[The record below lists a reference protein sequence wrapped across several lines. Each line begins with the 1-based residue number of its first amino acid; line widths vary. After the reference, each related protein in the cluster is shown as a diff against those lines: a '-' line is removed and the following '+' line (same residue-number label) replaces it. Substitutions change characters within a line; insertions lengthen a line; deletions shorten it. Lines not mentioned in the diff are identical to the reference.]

1 MASEVLKLVLPP
13 ASAQHG
19 KRVFQLRTYESPTQ
33 QDHVRKVDMFH
44 NGEFEIF
51 ARAGFSQVFFGDT
64 LIGPRLP
71 QLTYMVSF
79 PDISEIDVKWDAF
92 RSDPQWKKLSAQPKY
107 SSEAI
112 VSNITNLIL
121 RPASFSQI

>member
-1 MASEVLKLVLPP
+1 M
-13 ASAQHG
+13 
-19 KRVFQLRTYESPTQ
+19 
-33 QDHVRKVDMFH
+33 RKVDMFH

-51 ARAGFSQVFFGDT
+51 QRAGFWQVFFGDT

-92 RSDPQWKKLSAQPKY
+92 RTDPQWKKLSAQPKY

-112 VSNITNLIL
+112 VSNISNLVL

>member
-1 MASEVLKLVLPP
+1 
-13 ASAQHG
+13 
-19 KRVFQLRTYESPTQ
+19 
-33 QDHVRKVDMFH
+33 MFH

-51 ARAGFSQVFFGDT
+51 QRAGFWQVFFGDT

-79 PDISEIDVKWDAF
+79 PDISEIDVKWTAF
-92 RSDPQWKKLSAQPKY
+92 RTDPQWVKLAAQPKY

-112 VSNITNLIL
+112 VSNIDSLIL
-121 RPASFSQI
+121 RPTSFSQI